1 MTKKIR
7 HSEACV
13 TWLQWIQLVLC
24 RTLYSFAMR
33 LLHGSIRQVICMPWF
48 RRFCMVSKRRLET
61 KTGDASLIN
70 SRPICPIVW
79 QTCTIFERRP
89 QSRQTTTPSTE
100 MEWMNMERKTNRK
113 YVYAFFLCEIR
124 NNDENKREK
133 NNTLILITYTKKF
146 AKNQIIQCQVLK
158 CYLKTD

>member
-1 MTKKIR
+1 
-7 HSEACV
+7 
-13 TWLQWIQLVLC
+13 
-24 RTLYSFAMR
+24 
-33 LLHGSIRQVICMPWF
+33 
-48 RRFCMVSKRRLET
+48 
-61 KTGDASLIN
+61 
-70 SRPICPIVW
+70 
-79 QTCTIFERRP
+79 
-89 QSRQTTTPSTE
+89 
-100 MEWMNMERKTNRK
+100 MNMERKTNRK